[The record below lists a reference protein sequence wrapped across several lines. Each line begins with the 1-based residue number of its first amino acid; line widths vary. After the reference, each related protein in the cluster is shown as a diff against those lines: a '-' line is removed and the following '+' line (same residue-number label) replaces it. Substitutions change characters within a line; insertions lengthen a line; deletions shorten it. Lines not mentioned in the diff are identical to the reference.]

1 MALFR
6 LECGGAKI
14 EIWEVDHGPPHC
26 HISGLDQA
34 GAVACSRPGV
44 GWSAIKAGRSDTL
57 VNAQICIDASRVG
70 SEPDRV
76 LVVRFCAID
85 SILWVQFGDGLE
97 RAVRWSDL
105 PFAREVGLVPA
116 TASAGFG
123 GESVVLVNE
132 VGTEITVDAGSL
144 RACLDEQYRAKLES
158 EDDSERKIVGARIRA
173 VRESASLS
181 QQELSRRSGIAQ
193 ESLSRIETGRRDPRL
208 GTLRRLAKGLGLS
221 LDQLMER
228 LSATT

>member
-1 MALFR
+1 MTS
-6 LECGGAKI
+6 
-14 EIWEVDHGPPHC
+14 
-26 HISGLDQA
+26 HICL
-34 GAVACSRPGV
+34 
-44 GWSAIKAGRSDTL
+44 
-57 VNAQICIDASRVG
+57 DASRVG

-76 LVVRFCAID
+76 LIARFCAFD
-85 SILWVQFGDGLE
+85 SILWLQFGDGLE

-105 PFAREVGLVPA
+105 PFARELAPVPA
-116 TASAGFG
+116 TASAGLG
-123 GESVVLVNE
+123 GESVVLADAS
-132 VGTEITVDAGSL
+132 GSEITVSASSL

-158 EDDSERKIVGARIRA
+158 DDESERKIVGARIRA
-173 VRESASLS
+173 ARESASLS